1 MLAGIVVGVLV
12 LGFLSVP
19 ERNSLV
25 ARGPMNTGHEALSCQ
40 ECHVTAEGTLP
51 QQVSSRVYHWLGL
64 RKSAISFGS
73 EDVTSKICLECHER
87 EDDRHPISRFLE
99 PRFSEARQ
107 NIKAYDC
114 ITCHTEHQGKRITL
128 STIGYCTNCHQ
139 DTSLEVDP
147 ITPTHVSL
155 VRSESWNTCLQCHDF
170 HGNHKMETP
179 TSIQE
184 GVTEQE
190 IWDYFGGAPS
200 PYSPEKYVEPSKTR
214 LGRGQ

>member
-147 ITPTHVSL
+147 ITPTHVELGAQRVLEHLPPVPRLSREPQDGDSYEHPG
-155 VRSESWNTCLQCHDF
+155 RSNRAGDMGLLRRSSVAVLSGKVC
-170 HGNHKMETP
+170 
-179 TSIQE
+179 
-184 GVTEQE
+184 
-190 IWDYFGGAPS
+190 
-200 PYSPEKYVEPSKTR
+200 
-214 LGRGQ
+214 